1 MGLLTCDEVAAHK
14 SHGEL
19 FWELVLAIPDRVTLT
34 VKVFPKVRDGDRK
47 GVLVGVLSL
56 KFIHD
61 KCAGR
66 KKKNGVRCD

>member
-47 GVLVGVLSL
+47 GVLV
-56 KFIHD
+56 
-61 KCAGR
+61 
-66 KKKNGVRCD
+66 